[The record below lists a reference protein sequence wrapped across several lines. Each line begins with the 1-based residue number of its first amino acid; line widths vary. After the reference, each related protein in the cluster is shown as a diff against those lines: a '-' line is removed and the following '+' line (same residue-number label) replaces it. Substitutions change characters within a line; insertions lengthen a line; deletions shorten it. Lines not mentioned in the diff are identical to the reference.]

1 MADSTSGSGRASSPQ
16 NWDKERKAAA
26 RKRAE
31 NSALLMAGKSTKH
44 RILLPETE
52 PEPEPAP
59 DGAAALLIS
68 QLFDAID
75 KDGSVSFFR
84 LFGRVTARVS
94 MTLLSSRVDW
104 SLMLG

>member
-1 MADSTSGSGRASSPQ
+1 MLTSS
-16 NWDKERKAAA
+16 DEEAA
-26 RKRAE
+26 
-31 NSALLMAGKSTKH
+31 TD
-44 RILLPETE
+44 TE
-52 PEPEPAP
+52 QQ
-59 DGAAALLIS
+59 DGTAALLIS